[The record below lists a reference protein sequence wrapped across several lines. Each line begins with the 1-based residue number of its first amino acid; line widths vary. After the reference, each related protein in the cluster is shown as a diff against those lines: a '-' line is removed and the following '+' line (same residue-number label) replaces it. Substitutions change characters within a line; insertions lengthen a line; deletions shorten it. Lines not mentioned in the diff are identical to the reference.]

1 MPLLDTQCRV
11 ATRAGD
17 EVNSLAFGAPPLSR
31 RPRDRY
37 SQTCKP
43 YFPGQHCAVVS
54 LGAHRESAAK
64 FAAITPA
71 VRDGLRGY
79 LCSQKTH
86 DPTGLGLIHFKNVTK
101 VDTVDRLDESGASS
115 IRQLGQIADG
125 ARRCPLSLSRSNLLI
140 GNRFFVKFFASGHP
154 LAHLLTVRQPP
165 STERV
170 AAAYNKQQFQWG
182 AVIFPTASWKQL
194 LLCTKFSIIL
204 KVMR

>member
-64 FAAITPA
+64 FAAITPV

-140 GNRFFVKFFASGHP
+140 GNRFFVLCGHP
-154 LAHLLTVRQPP
+154 LAHLLVPEVGPERQKLGQIQPFIDVLP
-165 STERV
+165 Q
-170 AAAYNKQQFQWG
+170 KCMG
-182 AVIFPTASWKQL
+182 QL
-194 LLCTKFSIIL
+194 APFGLT
-204 KVMR
+204 

>member
-1 MPLLDTQCRV
+1 MPLLGTQCRM
-11 ATRAGD
+11 ATWAGD

-64 FAAITPA
+64 FAAITP
-71 VRDGLRGY
+71 VVSDGLRG
-79 LCSQKTH
+79 CTEFRKQSQAETQH

-101 VDTVDRLDESGASS
+101 VDTVDRLNESGASS

-125 ARRCPLSLSRSNLLI
+125 ARWRPLSLFRHAP
-140 GNRFFVKFFASGHP
+140 RKPCAVKIK
-154 LAHLLTVRQPP
+154 
-165 STERV
+165 
-170 AAAYNKQQFQWG
+170 N
-182 AVIFPTASWKQL
+182 
-194 LLCTKFSIIL
+194 
-204 KVMR
+204 